1 LLKVEK
7 PSVSEDMMV
16 GDAEGK
22 PEDVGIRKNGTKYR
36 EDPEVARDISE
47 RKCCPGSD
55 RNSRM

>member
-1 LLKVEK
+1 M
-7 PSVSEDMMV
+7 SEDMMV